1 MVLESTEYQAHE
13 SLNLS
18 NPKTYFLYGIVW
30 CMVVLQSGIAL
41 IEAWFHFS
49 VFRSPRRHRY
59 RLILEWETPHWTL
72 EDWTNGTELSSSSR
86 SLLQRRCVV
95 AS

>member
-30 CMVVLQSGIAL
+30 CMVVLQSG
-41 IEAWFHFS
+41 
-49 VFRSPRRHRY
+49 
-59 RLILEWETPHWTL
+59 TL
-72 EDWTNGTELSSSSR
+72 D
-86 SLLQRRCVV
+86 
-95 AS
+95 